1 MRFRRAI
8 AADLPS
14 CMSVRGRTR
23 DNPLSPEQL
32 SALGVTQDTWAP
44 LIDGEQLQGF
54 VAETATELVG
64 FCFGDQSSGEVL
76 VLAVLPDYEG
86 RGIGRRLLRSAT
98 EGLFV
103 MGHSRVWLAASPDP
117 TIRAHGFYRQLGW
130 VWDGAT
136 NEIGDQILSLCAPTG

>member
-8 AADLPS
+8 AADLPG

-32 SALGVTQDTWAP
+32 STLGVTQDTWAP

-64 FCFGDQSSGEVL
+64 FCFGDQSSAEVL

-86 RGIGRRLLRSAT
+86 RGIGRRLLRNT
-98 EGLFV
+98 MEGLFV

-117 TIRAHGFYRQLGW
+117 AIRAHGFYRKLGW

-136 NEIGDQILSLCAPTG
+136 NEIGDQILSLCAPSA